1 MKLKDDHRSITS
13 FNYSNYSYVEP
24 KKDVGGNAKRPRPQ
38 QTQTRQSSYQ
48 SQPRKS
54 NHNPPRAG
62 PGAPLPAI
70 PIGKC
75 LYSLYLYA
83 IFGNSYA

>member
-1 MKLKDDHRSITS
+1 MKLNDNRRSITS
-13 FNYSNYSYVEP
+13 FNHSNYSFVEP

-38 QTQTRQSSYQ
+38 QTRTQQSPYQ
-48 SQPRKS
+48 SQQQKS

-83 IFGNSYA
+83 IF